1 MPGET
6 SDSGPLGDASLIIDR
21 FGGIRP
27 MSNKIG
33 VPVTTIQG
41 WKKRGMIPAARRAEV
56 LDAAKENGIDL
67 SDVLSGNLPANENA
81 ESMPITIEGKLP
93 DSPRAWHGVKDSV
106 ESPDNSSDDA
116 SCEDPDDSDD
126 EDGEEASDFLSSD
139 DAEDDDADD
148 SDSENTSEK
157 EEEDQND
164 EEIPLVAPSGTS
176 GFERYRR
183 SGISGAPPVSVMKDK
198 PYGDG
203 ELSDLMDKIKTVEVR
218 GGRHMTFIATALV
231 AAALAFTAVLFW
243 PESPP
248 VVVSASSSPK
258 KEMAQDDHSF
268 SKVSSGLSEGI
279 HKLDEG
285 VKSVKEHVES
295 VAAQT
300 QKAISTLSDPDAG
313 SLGDRIGALQG
324 QVKAMGAPMSLSGFL
339 SRIEGMAR
347 DIEGQETLQS
357 ALSRIRGI
365 VVGLG
370 GQTESVDS
378 ALEQG
383 REQNPALA
391 ETFAGVAP
399 EDLKAAALLVAF
411 SQFRDVLDRG
421 NTPFDKDLS
430 LLLDLVGKDNES
442 LRESLLRL
450 APQAE
455 RGILTPSGLSSQFR
469 QMAGEAVVS
478 SLQGEDVPFEERA
491 IARLNE
497 VLRVEKN
504 GELITG
510 TDTQAKISRA
520 RTALDSGDIE
530 GAVAEL
536 EGLEGPAAEAAR
548 PWIDQAQAVLVA
560 GEIKQMV
567 SGLLTPHLHR
577 GGPAKY
583 TARSKGFSGLIPQAP
598 VIHDPESGVL
608 LLPKGTALPDG
619 PDVPEGSDLNTSP

>member
-41 WKKRGMIPAARRAEV
+41 WKKRGMIPAARREKV

-67 SDVLSGNLPANENA
+67 SDVLSGNPPPNENA

-106 ESPDNSSDDA
+106 ESLDNSSDDVFR
-116 SCEDPDDSDD
+116 EDPDDYSDD
-126 EDGEEASDFLSSD
+126 EDGEESSDFLSSD
-139 DAEDDDADD
+139 DPEDDDAD
-148 SDSENTSEK
+148 SENTLEK
-157 EEEDQND
+157 EGGGQND

-183 SGISGAPPVSVMKDK
+183 SAISRDPPVSVMKDK

-203 ELSDLMDKIKTVEVR
+203 ELSDLIDKIKTVEVR
-218 GGRHMTFIATALV
+218 GGRHMTFIATTLV

-243 PESPP
+243 PESPS
-248 VVVSASSSPK
+248 VVVSASSSPE
-258 KEMAQDDHSF
+258 KEMRQGDRYF
-268 SKVSSGLSEGI
+268 PKFSSGLSEGI
-279 HKLDEG
+279 HHLDEG
-285 VKSVKEHVES
+285 VRSVKESVES

-324 QVKAMGAPMSLSGFL
+324 QVKAMGAPTSLSTFL
-339 SRIEGMAR
+339 SRIEGMTR
-347 DIEGQETLQS
+347 NIEGQETLRS
-357 ALSRIRGI
+357 ALSGIRGI
-365 VVGLG
+365 VAGLG

-391 ETFAGVAP
+391 ETFSGVAP
-399 EDLKAAALLVAF
+399 EDLKAAALLVVF
-411 SQFRDVLDRG
+411 SQFRDTLDRG

-430 LLLDLVGKDNES
+430 LLLDLVGEDNAP

-455 RGILTPSGLSSQFR
+455 KGILTPSGLSSQFR

-510 TDTQAKISRA
+510 TDTQAKIARA

-530 GAVAEL
+530 EAVAEL

-567 SGLLTPHLHR
+567 SGLLTSHLHQ

-608 LLPKGTALPDG
+608 LLPKGTSLPDG
-619 PDVPEGSDLNTSP
+619 PDMPEGSDLNASP